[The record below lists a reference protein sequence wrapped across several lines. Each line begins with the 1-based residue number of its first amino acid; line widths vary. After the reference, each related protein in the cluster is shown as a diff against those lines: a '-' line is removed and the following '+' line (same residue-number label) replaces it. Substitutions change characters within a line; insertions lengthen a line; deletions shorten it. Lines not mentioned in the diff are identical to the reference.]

1 MKPVCIRHPP
11 PSGTTDALSRGKGY
25 VMKEVCLQSLLLQE
39 FAKKRLER
47 ESAIQQP

>member
-11 PSGTTDALSRGKGY
+11 PSSTTDALSRGKGY

-39 FAKKRLER
+39 FAKKSDSG
-47 ESAIQQP
+47 ESALQQS